1 MESEQPSDEKW
12 QKRFLD
18 VLDEGIAFIRERTT
32 LPVVRIVRG
41 TVFGTFAVLGALLVF
56 IFLLLTMFRGLNEL
70 FDVWWSRETAVWVS
84 YFVLGGVLMVIGGR
98 LLRRRRPTD

>member
-41 TVFGTFAVLGALLVF
+41 TVFGTFAVLGAFLVF

-70 FDVWWSRETAVWVS
+70 FDLWWSRETAVWVS

>member
-70 FDVWWSRETAVWVS
+70 FDLWWSRETAVWVS